1 MWDHSFKTKL
11 TGTASRVKEELG
23 KLSHMEVKVYLVV
36 SKQDLKMEVV
46 VKLECTKRW
55 LST

>member
-1 MWDHSFKTKL
+1 
-11 TGTASRVKEELG
+11 
-23 KLSHMEVKVYLVV
+23 MEVKVYLVV

-46 VKLECTKRW
+46 VKLECIKMW

>member
-1 MWDHSFKTKL
+1 
-11 TGTASRVKEELG
+11 
-23 KLSHMEVKVYLVV
+23 MEVKVYLVV